1 MGSNHQSVELE
12 IEHRKMTLRNLGDQ
26 LAQEP
31 DEKKRDLLTRKIW
44 EEDNLLKVPFKKTY
58 NIIRISVGQCFQ
70 PFLL

>member
-44 EEDNLLKVPFKKTY
+44 EEDNLLKVPFLKT
-58 NIIRISVGQCFQ
+58 
-70 PFLL
+70 